1 MIVLSVTMI
10 TLLVLV
16 VHFEEKKLLLQQQ
29 TSIGM
34 LKVLQTIKK
43 TSIGVRVLKSGL
55 KKGKEF
61 CCFRQPWNWQLEIH
75 SLTKQKITYQVW
87 MGINWPRYGTS
98 HRFYLFYFWHVVNS
112 TITKTFLGL
121 HYLLVKVYPWNWL
134 IYIVF

>member
-61 CCFRQPWNWQLEIH
+61 SCFRQP
-75 SLTKQKITYQVW
+75 
-87 MGINWPRYGTS
+87 
-98 HRFYLFYFWHVVNS
+98 
-112 TITKTFLGL
+112 
-121 HYLLVKVYPWNWL
+121 
-134 IYIVF
+134 